1 MKFPLSSMPQAPL
14 QWQSQSLFVIRFKTN
29 LILYGKL
36 KSAVDDDPSAGSI
49 SVVVPE
55 YFPPRR
61 RTEPFWSCQQ
71 RCSTLCSLK
80 VTDKAVNVPAPS
92 NRKQDFG
99 EFLPPQARFPHK
111 DRPSVATGMSL
122 ILQLR
127 PDLGLKIS
135 TVLTEPPSTPPYPVT
150 PPTVRIPA
158 CKHSVVIS

>member
-127 PDLGLKIS
+127 PDFYSAYRTTINSTISSYSTNSENSCMQTFCRYILK
-135 TVLTEPPSTPPYPVT
+135 V
-150 PPTVRIPA
+150 
-158 CKHSVVIS
+158 